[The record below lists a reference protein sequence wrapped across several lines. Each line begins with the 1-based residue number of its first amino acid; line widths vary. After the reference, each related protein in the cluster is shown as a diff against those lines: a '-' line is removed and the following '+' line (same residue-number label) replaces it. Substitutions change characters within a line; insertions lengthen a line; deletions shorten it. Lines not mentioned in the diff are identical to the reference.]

1 MKRKT
6 LSLLLVLAL
15 VIVLAA
21 PASAATY
28 VGLYSREDTL
38 NGKAYFL
45 SARCTTYSAR
55 ASTSYDDT
63 EVLVRTTLT
72 AYYSDGTE
80 TIIKRPPTPSHSA
93 ASIES
98 GVVITNIVASFW
110 IGSTEWG
117 AKVLPG

>member
-1 MKRKT
+1 M
-6 LSLLLVLAL
+6 LLVLAL

-63 EVLVRTTLT
+63 EVLVQTTLT
-72 AYYSDGTE
+72 IYFNDGTKS
-80 TIIKRPPTPSHSA
+80 TIKRPATPAYSTASMEAALAINHIISDFRIGNTYWSA
-93 ASIES
+93 
-98 GVVITNIVASFW
+98 GVA
-110 IGSTEWG
+110 
-117 AKVLPG
+117 PG